1 MKAIYNISAKITGI
15 LAIVI
20 FASCEEKIT
29 YDVGSEVESRVVIEG
44 RITNEKKEHILRITN
59 TDSYFSN
66 QPPSAALVEDIEIHE
81 LGSQKVYTVSKV
93 DTGVGNFITEEFAGL
108 IGEEY
113 QLSLRFRNETYQ
125 AIVELDSV
133 AEMDSVKTEYEYNT
147 FFEGGFYKIQMYA
160 FEPDPVGHYYRVN
173 LYVNDS
179 LYNTRLDLTTFFDD
193 EIINGK
199 YFEGVDMY
207 WLPQEEISLDT
218 NMVRL
223 EMLSISRDEYNY
235 NNALLAETVAQ
246 GNIFSGPPADVP
258 SNLKSID
265 SDKTGLGF
273 FAASATT
280 SVEGVLYKVHDESTN
295 NPDYKK

>member
-1 MKAIYNISAKITGI
+1 MKAINNISFLSKGL
-15 LAIVI
+15 LAIII
-20 FASCEEKIT
+20 FGSCEEKIT

-59 TDSYFSN
+59 ADSYFSN
-66 QPPSAALVEDIEIHE
+66 QPPSVALVEDVEILE
-81 LGSQKVYTVSKV
+81 LGSQKIYPVTKI
-93 DTGVGNFITEEFAGL
+93 DTGVGYFVSEAFNGV

-113 QLSLRFRNETYQ
+113 QLSLSFRNETYM
-125 AIVELDSV
+125 ATAKLDSI
-133 AEMDSVKTEYEYNT
+133 AEMDSVRTEYEYNS
-147 FFEGGFYKIQMYA
+147 FFESGFYKIQMFA
-160 FEPDPVGHYYRVN
+160 VEPEPVGHYYRVN
-173 LYVNDS
+173 LFINDS
-179 LYNTRLDLTTFFDD
+179 LYNSRLDLTTFFDD

-207 WLPQEEISLDT
+207 WLPQEEISRDT
-218 NMVRL
+218 NIIRL

-235 NNALLAETVAQ
+235 NNAFLAETVAQ

-265 SDKTGLGF
+265 SDKSGLGF

-280 SVEGVLYKVHDESTN
+280 SVEGVLIMVHDESTN
-295 NPDYKK
+295 DPDYKK